1 MTFQDIVMR
10 LKAYWQAQG
19 AVLAEPYD
27 LEVGAGTMSPLTFFR
42 ALGPDG
48 WRVAYVQPSRRPID
62 GRYGENPNRLYQ
74 HHQFQVLLK
83 PAPDDVVEWY
93 LESLEAI
100 GLDRAAHDI
109 RFVEDNWEQ
118 PSIGAWGL
126 GWEVWLDGMEISQ
139 FTYFQQIGGHEC
151 RPVSV
156 ELTYGL
162 ERLASYLAEVDDVW
176 SLEWAAGVSYRD
188 LFGRV
193 EWEQA
198 TYSFEAA
205 DPAVLST
212 LFDLYE
218 KESGRL
224 LTQRLTRP
232 GYEYL
237 LKASHTFNTLDARGA
252 ISVTE
257 RQAYIG
263 RIRRLARQAADLY
276 LALQESPGEDA
287 KEVTAVGG

>member
-1 MTFQDIVMR
+1 MVTFQDLVMR
-10 LKAYWQAQG
+10 LKTYWQG
-19 AVLAEPYD
+19 HGVVLAEPYD
-27 LEVGAGTMSPLTFFR
+27 VEVGAGTMSPLTFFR
-42 ALGPDG
+42 ALGPDP
-48 WRVAYVQPSRRPID
+48 WRVAYVQPSRRPVD

-83 PAPDDVVEWY
+83 PAPDDVVELY
-93 LESLEAI
+93 LKSLAAI
-100 GLDRAAHDI
+100 GIDRTEHDI
-109 RFVEDNWEQ
+109 RLVEDNWEQ

-139 FTYFQQIGGHEC
+139 FTYFQQIGGQEC
-151 RPVSV
+151 RPASA

-162 ERLASYLAEVDDVW
+162 ERLTSYLARVDDVW
-176 SLEWAAGVSYRD
+176 SIEWAPGVTYRD
-188 LFGRV
+188 LFQRV

-205 DPAVLST
+205 EPSVLFG
-212 LFDLYE
+212 LFDTYE
-218 KESGRL
+218 AEASRL
-224 LTQRLTRP
+224 LTQKLVRP
-232 GYEYL
+232 GYEFL

-263 RIRRLARQAADLY
+263 RLRRLARLAAVLY
-276 LALQESPGEDA
+276 LELEGVS
-287 KEVTAVGG
+287 